1 LHRVVVTGLGAVT
14 PVGNCLD
21 DTWSS
26 LLAGRS
32 GIGTISQFDAS
43 DLGVRIGGEVKDFS
57 VNGTIGPKE
66 LRHMDRSTQFGVV
79 ATREAIADAGLEIT
93 PENSDEV
100 GVYYGSAAGGI
111 NSLLEQERIRVERG
125 PDRVSHMFLP
135 YFLVDTTSGVL
146 AMQLGASG
154 PNVAIVSACAT
165 GAQAIGEASEAVR
178 RGDASVVIA
187 GGTEAPLLPVIV
199 AGFVNMRALAA
210 NNDDPPRASRPFD
223 LDRSGFVL
231 AEGAAT
237 VVLET
242 LEHARSRGARIY
254 AEVAGYGS
262 SNDAFHMVA
271 PRDQG
276 LGAAQCMRLALRKA
290 SLPPEAIDYIN
301 AHGTSTPLN
310 DKYETE
316 AIKRVFDDQAYRLA
330 VSSTKSMVGHMM
342 GAAGAIESIVCV
354 KAIHDGPIPPTI
366 NYDTPDP
373 DCDLDYTPNVAR
385 TRDVRVA
392 MTNSFGLGGHNTSV
406 IFKKFEL

>member
-1 LHRVVVTGLGAVT
+1 VVTGLGAVT
-14 PVGNCLD
+14 PVGNSLQHA
-21 DTWSS
+21 WPA
-26 LLAGRS
+26 LLAGRT

-43 DLGVRIGGEVKDFS
+43 DFAVRIGGEVKDFH
-57 VNGTIGPKE
+57 VNGAIGPKE

-93 PENSDEV
+93 PDNADDV
-100 GVYYGSAAGGI
+100 GIYYGSAAGGI
-111 NSLLEQERIRVERG
+111 NRLLEQERIRVERG
-125 PDRVSHMFLP
+125 PDRVSPMFLP

-178 RGDASVVIA
+178 RGDASVIIA

-210 NNDDPPRASRPFD
+210 NNDEPARASRPFD

-231 AEGAAT
+231 AEGAAS

-242 LEHARSRGARIY
+242 LEHAQARGARIY

-290 SLPPEAIDYIN
+290 GLAAEAVDYIN

-310 DKYETE
+310 DKFETE
-316 AIKRVFDDQAYRLA
+316 AIKRVFGDQAYRLS

-342 GAAGAIESIVCV
+342 GAAGAIESIVCI
-354 KAIHDGPIPPTI
+354 KSIHEGQIPPTI

-385 TRDVRVA
+385 ARDVRVA

>member
-1 LHRVVVTGLGAVT
+1 MHRVVVTGLGAVT
-14 PVGNCLD
+14 PVGNSLD
-21 DTWSS
+21 ETWSA
-26 LLAGRS
+26 LLAGCS
-32 GIGTISQFDAS
+32 GIATISQFDAS
-43 DLGVRIGGEVKDFS
+43 SLDVRIGGEVKGFS
-57 VNGTIGPKE
+57 VDGAIGPKE
-66 LRHMDRSTQFGVV
+66 LRHMDRSTQYGVV
-79 ATREAIADAGLEIT
+79 ATREAVADAGLEIT
-93 PENSDEV
+93 PDNAADV

-111 NSLLEQERIRVERG
+111 NRLLEQERIRVERG
-125 PDRVSHMFLP
+125 PDRVSPMFLP

-187 GGTEAPLLPVIV
+187 GGTEAPLIPVIV
-199 AGFVNMRALAA
+199 AGFVNMRALAS
-210 NNDDPPRASRPFD
+210 NNDHPERASRPFD
-223 LDRSGFVL
+223 RDRSGFVL

-237 VVLET
+237 VVLES
-242 LEHARSRGARIY
+242 LEHARARRARIY
-254 AEVAGYGS
+254 AEVVGYGS

-271 PRDQG
+271 PRDHG

-290 SLPPEAIDYIN
+290 DLPPESIDYIN

-316 AIKRVFDDQAYRLA
+316 AIKRVFGEQAYRLS

-354 KAIHDGPIPPTI
+354 KAIHDGQIPPTI

-385 TRDVRVA
+385 ARDVKVA